1 MSTWDR
7 MQPTHMLDGLGG
19 MLTPH
24 RQHSLRRQHHTTA
37 ASVLLPSDSSR

>member
-24 RQHSLRRQHHTTA
+24 RQHSLCRHHHITA
-37 ASVLLPSDSSR
+37 ASVSLPSNSSR